1 MQPLIA
7 AWGWRDACL
16 ALGIGYLLL
25 LVPAM
30 LLVTKPAPRAARTV
44 AAGPSREVWR
54 LRPAVSVAWI
64 GAASIFCCV
73 TMAVPIV
80 HLVALLVD
88 RGLSASVIGSLMM
101 TVMLAASAGRIF
113 FGMTADRIGALAT
126 YTIASTLQTAM
137 VYWFVALDP
146 LPSLYLL
153 AAVFGFGYGG
163 VMTTLL
169 LCVRA
174 AVPPRAAGLSTAV
187 VTMLAWG
194 GMGIGGYQG
203 GYCFDLSGSYTAS
216 FASAALA
223 GIVNLLLVGGL
234 ALHLRWHR
242 RAGGWIFGGRPVPVG
257 GP

>member
-1 MQPLIA
+1 
-7 AWGWRDACL
+7 
-16 ALGIGYLLL
+16 
-25 LVPAM
+25 
-30 LLVTKPAPRAARTV
+30 
-44 AAGPSREVWR
+44 
-54 LRPAVSVAWI
+54 
-64 GAASIFCCV
+64 
-73 TMAVPIV
+73 
-80 HLVALLVD
+80 
-88 RGLSASVIGSLMM
+88 
-101 TVMLAASAGRIF
+101 MLAASAGRIF

-126 YTIASTLQTAM
+126 YAIASTLQTAM

-223 GIVNLLLVGGL
+223 GIANLLLVGGL

-242 RAGGWIFGGRPVPVG
+242 RAGGWIFGGRPVPVVG
-257 GP
+257 R